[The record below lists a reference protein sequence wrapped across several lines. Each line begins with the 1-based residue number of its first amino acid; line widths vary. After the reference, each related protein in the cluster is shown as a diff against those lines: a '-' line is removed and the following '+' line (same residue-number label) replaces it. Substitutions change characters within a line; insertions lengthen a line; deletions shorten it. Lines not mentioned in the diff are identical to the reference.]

1 MAHYTLNV
9 WIRLLTIANKIDDLL
24 STLVMFVRF
33 ILYRLY
39 RFHWLKLR
47 FLVMAAERG
56 LQEIWEGFTNEE
68 EEMVLQHIHV

>member
-39 RFHWLKLR
+39 RLHWLKLR

-68 EEMVLQHIHV
+68 EETMVL